1 VIALPAGYRWAI
13 PEDAAAMAELVNMA
27 GEGMP
32 HYLWRQSAELGE
44 SPWDVGRRRARRES
58 GSYSYRNTVVRE
70 DHGKAV
76 AILIGYPL
84 PDVPAPV
91 DWNALSPLV
100 VPLQELEDRASGTWY
115 VNILATYPGN
125 RGKGYGAALLGV
137 ADHLAAA
144 TQRRGLS
151 LIVGD
156 ANTGARRLYER
167 HGFRE
172 LETRPMIKDDW
183 HNEGHNWVLL
193 VKGTDGS
200 SNP

>member
-1 VIALPAGYRWAI
+1 VIALPAGYRWAS

-32 HYLWRQSAELGE
+32 LYLWRQSAEAGE

-70 DHGKAV
+70 AHGKAV
-76 AILIGYPL
+76 AVLIGYPL

-91 DWNALSPLV
+91 DWKALSPMF

-115 VNILATYPGN
+115 VNILATYPGH
-125 RGKGYGAALLGV
+125 RGNGYGAALLDV
-137 ADHLAAA
+137 AEHLAAA

-151 LIVGD
+151 IIVGD

-167 HGFRE
+167 SGYRE
-172 LETRPMIKDDW
+172 LETRPMIKEDW
-183 HNEGHNWVLL
+183 HNDGDNWVLL
-193 VKGTDGS
+193 VKGTGGGV
-200 SNP
+200 